1 MKVYRYIQNYQVE
14 ILNDESLK
22 DSPKP
27 ENEDYFV
34 TGKIFVTLLALEEG
48 KSGKSNALKNILKC
62 LQPLM
67 FHHPNKETASI
78 SREKKHGSNLNYP
91 EILTAFDNVD
101 LPVHILLFLNTLS
114 HRGPR

>member
-1 MKVYRYIQNYQVE
+1 MTAKAVLAEISFHGKRFNDAMNHLKEVE
-14 ILNDESLK
+14 VLNDESLK

-78 SREKKHGSNLNYP
+78 SREKNM
-91 EILTAFDNVD
+91 EVILIIQKF
-101 LPVHILLFLNTLS
+101 
-114 HRGPR
+114 